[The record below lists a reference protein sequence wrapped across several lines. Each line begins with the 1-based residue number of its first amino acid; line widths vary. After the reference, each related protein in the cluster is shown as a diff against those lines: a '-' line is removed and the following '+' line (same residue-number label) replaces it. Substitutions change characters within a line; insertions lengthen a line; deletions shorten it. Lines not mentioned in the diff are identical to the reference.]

1 MMKVNA
7 SFWLRASC
15 LCTAA
20 ALPSAVGADV
30 SNMTYTYDAKGRVT
44 SVCDQRPGS
53 GDLTTYRFDAA
64 DNRTTYQHVRTDQ
77 TLGVGSAIYSPNGLY
92 QFIMQGD
99 GNLVLYRKSGSTWIA
114 VGWATNTVGSGATVA
129 AFQSDGNLVLYAA
142 SGAVWSTNTWQ
153 HHCATLS
160 VQDDGNI
167 AIRDVSGNIVWQSNT
182 TGF

>member
-1 MMKVNA
+1 MRRTALFVRK
-7 SFWLRASC
+7 ASC
-15 LCTAA
+15 LCMAA
-20 ALPSAVGADV
+20 ALPSAVEADV
-30 SNMTYTYDAKGRVT
+30 SNMTYTYDAKGRAT

-53 GDLTTYRFDAA
+53 GDLTLYRFDAA
-64 DNRTTYQHVRTDQ
+64 DNRTTYQHSRTDQ

-129 AFQSDGNLVLYAA
+129 AFQSDGNLVLYAG
-142 SGAVWSTNTWQ
+142 SVAVWSTNTWQ
-153 HHCATLS
+153 YHCATLA

-167 AIRDVSGNIVWQSNT
+167 VIRDVSGNIVWQSYT
-182 TGF
+182 TGL